1 MSLIGEIQNGQYVN
15 DKTGSTSEKTKKA
28 TDQTKEMFLQL
39 LVTEMQYQDPLQPT
53 DNSEYVKELATF
65 SQVEAL
71 NSVSDKM
78 NELQASAL
86 VGNYVTLTDGDGD
99 EIKGCVD
106 YVTTDSGS
114 IKVSVEGNLYDV
126 DSITSVQD
134 ATFYNAGVLG
144 ETFKAMVAKLPTVS
158 NLNVQRD
165 TSAIN
170 EARSFY
176 DSLSEYVKKGGFI
189 DEADLAKLTA
199 LEKKLKG
206 DDSTDNTSTT
216 TDTSTTSTGTTT
228 GA

>member
-1 MSLIGEIQNGQYVN
+1 MSLVGEIKNGQYVT
-15 DKTGSTSEKTKKA
+15 DKTSTSEKTKST

-71 NSVSDKM
+71 NSVNDKM
-78 NELQASAL
+78 SELQASAL
-86 VGNYVTLTDGDGD
+86 VGNYVTLTDDNGS
-99 EIKGCVD
+99 EISGCVD

-126 DSITSVQD
+126 DALTSVQD
-134 ATFYNAGVLG
+134 STYYTAGVMAQ
-144 ETFKAMVAKLPTVS
+144 TFSAKVAALPTVT
-158 NLNVQRD
+158 NLNVARD
-165 TSAIN
+165 TSSIN
-170 EARSFY
+170 EARALY
-176 DSLSEYVKKGGFI
+176 DSFTDYVKNFVSQ
-189 DEADLAKLTA
+189 DDLAKLTA

-206 DDSTDNTSTT
+206 DDETES
-216 TDTSTTSTGTTT
+216 TT

>member
-1 MSLIGEIQNGQYVN
+1 MSLVGEIKNGQYVN
-15 DKTGSTSEKTKKA
+15 DKTKTTEDKTKST

-86 VGNYVTLTDGDGD
+86 VGNYVTLTDANGN

-106 YVTTDSGS
+106 YVTTDSNS
-114 IKVSVEGNLYDV
+114 LKVSVEGNLYDV
-126 DSITSVQD
+126 DSITTVQD
-134 ATFYNAGVLG
+134 STYYNAGILSQ
-144 ETFKAMVAKLPTVS
+144 TFSSMVAKLPTVS
-158 NLNVQRD
+158 NLVVDRD
-165 TSAIN
+165 TKSIS
-170 EARSFY
+170 EARAYY
-176 DSLSEYVKKGGFI
+176 DSLSDYVKTFVSK
-189 DEADLAKLTA
+189 DDLAKLTT

-206 DDSTDNTSTT
+206 EDDTQKQN
-216 TDTSTTSTGTTT
+216 TTSQTQTT

>member
-1 MSLIGEIQNGQYVN
+1 MSLVGEIKNGQYVN
-15 DKTGSTSEKTKKA
+15 DKTKTTEDKTKSA

-78 NELQASAL
+78 SELQASAL
-86 VGNYVTLTDGDGD
+86 VGNFVTLTDDNGN

-106 YVTTDSGS
+106 YVTTDSS
-114 IKVSVEGNLYDV
+114 SLKVSVEGNLYDV

-134 ATFYNAGVLG
+134 STYYNAGILSQ
-144 ETFKAMVAKLPTVS
+144 TFSSMVAKLPTVS
-158 NLNVQRD
+158 NLVVDRD
-165 TSAIN
+165 TKSIS
-170 EARSFY
+170 EARAYY
-176 DSLSEYVKKGGFI
+176 DSLSDYVKTFVSK
-189 DEADLAKLTA
+189 DDLAKLTT

-206 DDSTDNTSTT
+206 EDDTQKQN
-216 TDTSTTSTGTTT
+216 TTSQTQTT
-228 GA
+228 GV

>member
-1 MSLIGEIQNGQYVN
+1 MSLVGEIKNGQYVN
-15 DKTGSTSEKTKKA
+15 DKTKTTEDKTKST

-86 VGNYVTLTDGDGD
+86 VGNYVTLTDANGN

-106 YVTTDSGS
+106 YVTTDSNS
-114 IKVSVEGNLYDV
+114 LKVSVEGNLYDV
-126 DSITSVQD
+126 DSITTVQD
-134 ATFYNAGVLG
+134 STYYNAGILSA
-144 ETFKAMVAKLPTVS
+144 TFSSMVAKLPTVS
-158 NLNVQRD
+158 NLNVSRD
-165 TSAIN
+165 TSSIN
-170 EARSFY
+170 EARAY
-176 DSLSEYVKKGGFI
+176 YNSLSDYVKSFVSQ
-189 DEADLAKLTA
+189 DDLTKLTT
-199 LEKKLKG
+199 LEKKLKEA
-206 DDSTDNTSTT
+206 DES
-216 TDTSTTSTGTTT
+216 TDTSSTTTT

>member
-1 MSLIGEIQNGQYVN
+1 MSLIGEIKNGQYVN
-15 DKTGSTSEKTKKA
+15 DKTGSTSEKAKNT

-106 YVTTDSGS
+106 YVTTDSS
-114 IKVSVEGNLYDV
+114 TIKVSVEGNLYDV
-126 DSITSVQD
+126 DSSQQ
-134 ATFYNAGVLG
+134 
-144 ETFKAMVAKLPTVS
+144 P
-158 NLNVQRD
+158 
-165 TSAIN
+165 
-170 EARSFY
+170 
-176 DSLSEYVKKGGFI
+176 
-189 DEADLAKLTA
+189 
-199 LEKKLKG
+199 
-206 DDSTDNTSTT
+206 
-216 TDTSTTSTGTTT
+216 
-228 GA
+228 

>member
-1 MSLIGEIQNGQYVN
+1 MSLVGEIKNGQYVN
-15 DKTGSTSEKTKKA
+15 DKTKTTEDKTKSA

-78 NELQASAL
+78 SELQASAL
-86 VGNYVTLTDGDGD
+86 VGNFVTLTDENGN

-106 YVTTDSGS
+106 YVTTDSS
-114 IKVSVEGNLYDV
+114 SLKVSVEGNLYDV

-134 ATFYNAGVLG
+134 STYYNAGILSQ
-144 ETFKAMVAKLPTVS
+144 TFSSMVAKLPTVS
-158 NLNVQRD
+158 NLVVDRD
-165 TSAIN
+165 TKSIT
-170 EARSFY
+170 EARAYY
-176 DSLSEYVKKGGFI
+176 DSLSDYVKTFVSK
-189 DEADLAKLTA
+189 DDLAKLTT

-206 DDSTDNTSTT
+206 EDDTQNKNSTSQTQ
-216 TDTSTTSTGTTT
+216 TT
-228 GA
+228 GV

>member
-1 MSLIGEIQNGQYVN
+1 MSLVGEIKNGQYVN
-15 DKTGSTSEKTKKA
+15 DKTKTTEDKTKST

-86 VGNYVTLTDGDGD
+86 VGNYVTLIGEDGY

-106 YVTTDSGS
+106 YVTTDSDA
-114 IKVSVEGNLYDV
+114 IKVSVDGTLYNV
-126 DSITSVQD
+126 DDIQTVQD
-134 ATFYNAGVLG
+134 STYYEAGVLAQ
-144 ETFKAMVAKLPTVS
+144 TFSSKVAALPSIS
-158 NLNVQRD
+158 NLNVARD

-170 EARSFY
+170 EARTY
-176 DSLSEYVKKGGFI
+176 YNALSDYVKKFVSQ
-189 DEADLAKLTA
+189 DDLSKLTA

-206 DDSTDNTSTT
+206 EDETQKTDASSTT
-216 TDTSTTSTGTTT
+216 QTT

>member
-15 DKTGSTSEKTKKA
+15 DKTKTKDKSEKSA

-65 SQVEAL
+65 SQVEAV

-86 VGNYVTLTDGDGD
+86 VGNYVTLIDDEGD

-106 YVTTDSGS
+106 YVTTDSDS

-134 ATFYNAGVLG
+134 STYYSAGILSQTFSS
-144 ETFKAMVAKLPTVS
+144 MVAKLPDIS
-158 NLNVQRD
+158 NLDVARD
-165 TSAIN
+165 TESIN
-170 EARSFY
+170 NARSY
-176 DSLSEYVKKGGFI
+176 YNSLSDYVKEKFVSQ
-189 DEADLAKLTA
+189 DDLAKLVA
-199 LEKKLKG
+199 LEKKLRG
-206 DDSTDNTSTT
+206 EDDTESSTT
-216 TDTSTTSTGTTT
+216 ANATS
-228 GA
+228 AVNA

>member
-1 MSLIGEIQNGQYVN
+1 MSLVGEIKNGQYVN
-15 DKTGSTSEKTKKA
+15 DKTKTTEDKTKSA

-78 NELQASAL
+78 SELQASAL
-86 VGNYVTLTDGDGD
+86 VGNFVTLTDENGN

-106 YVTTDSGS
+106 YVTTDSS
-114 IKVSVEGNLYDV
+114 SLKVSVEGNLYDV

-134 ATFYNAGVLG
+134 STYYNAGILSQ
-144 ETFKAMVAKLPTVS
+144 TFSSMVAKLPTVS
-158 NLNVQRD
+158 NLVVDRD
-165 TSAIN
+165 TKSIN
-170 EARSFY
+170 EARAYY
-176 DSLSEYVKKGGFI
+176 DSLSDYVKTFVSN
-189 DEADLAKLTA
+189 DDLAKLTT

-206 DDSTDNTSTT
+206 EDDTQKQD
-216 TDTSTTSTGTTT
+216 TTSQTQTT
-228 GA
+228 GV

>member
-1 MSLIGEIQNGQYVN
+1 MSLIGEIKNGQYVN
-15 DKTGSTSEKTKKA
+15 DKTGSTSEKAKNT

-106 YVTTDSGS
+106 YVTTDSS
-114 IKVSVEGNLYDV
+114 TIKVSVEGNLYDV

-134 ATFYNAGVLG
+134 STYYNAGVLAA
-144 ETFKAMVAKLPTVS
+144 TFNSMVSKLPTVH
-158 NLNVQRD
+158 NLIVDRD
-165 TSAIN
+165 TKSIN
-170 EARSFY
+170 EARAFY
-176 DSLSEYVKKGGFI
+176 DSLSDYVKGFVSK
-189 DEADLAKLTA
+189 DDLAKLTA
-199 LEKKLKG
+199 LEKVLKG
-206 DDSTDNTSTT
+206 ESENDISKKTT
-216 TDTSTTSTGTTT
+216 TDATSNTT

>member
-1 MSLIGEIQNGQYVN
+1 MSLVGEIKNGQYVT
-15 DKTGSTSEKTKKA
+15 DKTSTSEKTKST

-86 VGNYVTLTDGDGD
+86 VGNYVTLTDANGN

-106 YVTTDSGS
+106 YVTTDSHS
-114 IKVSVEGNLYDV
+114 LKVSVEGNLYDV
-126 DSITSVQD
+126 DSITTVQD
-134 ATFYNAGVLG
+134 STYYNAGILSA
-144 ETFKAMVAKLPTVS
+144 TFSSMVAKLPTVS
-158 NLNVQRD
+158 NLNVSRD
-165 TSAIN
+165 TSSIN
-170 EARSFY
+170 EARAY
-176 DSLSEYVKKGGFI
+176 YNSLSDYVKSFVSQ
-189 DEADLAKLTA
+189 DDLTKLTT
-199 LEKKLKG
+199 LEKKLKEA
-206 DDSTDNTSTT
+206 DES
-216 TDTSTTSTGTTT
+216 TDTSSTTTT

>member
-1 MSLIGEIQNGQYVN
+1 MSLVGEIKNGQYVN
-15 DKTGSTSEKTKKA
+15 DKTKTTEDKTKSA

-78 NELQASAL
+78 SELQASAL
-86 VGNYVTLTDGDGD
+86 VGNFVTLTDENGN

-106 YVTTDSGS
+106 YVTTDSS
-114 IKVSVEGNLYDV
+114 SLKVSVEGNLYDV

-134 ATFYNAGVLG
+134 STYYNAGILSQ
-144 ETFKAMVAKLPTVS
+144 TFSSMVAKLPTVS
-158 NLNVQRD
+158 NLVVDRD
-165 TSAIN
+165 TKSIN
-170 EARSFY
+170 EARAYY
-176 DSLSEYVKKGGFI
+176 DSLSDYVKTFVSK
-189 DEADLAKLTA
+189 DDLAKLTT

-206 DDSTDNTSTT
+206 EDDTQNKNSTSQTQ
-216 TDTSTTSTGTTT
+216 TT
-228 GA
+228 GV

>member
-15 DKTGSTSEKTKKA
+15 DKTKTTEDKTKST

-78 NELQASAL
+78 NELQAWSAISAPSDQ
-86 VGNYVTLTDGDGD
+86 YDGD

-106 YVTTDSGS
+106 YVATDSGS

>member
-1 MSLIGEIQNGQYVN
+1 MSLVGEIKNGQYVN
-15 DKTGSTSEKTKKA
+15 DKTKTTEDKTKSA

-78 NELQASAL
+78 SELQASAL
-86 VGNYVTLTDGDGD
+86 VGNFVTLTDDNGN

-106 YVTTDSGS
+106 YVTTDSS
-114 IKVSVEGNLYDV
+114 SLKVSVEGNLYDV

-134 ATFYNAGVLG
+134 STYYNAGILSQ
-144 ETFKAMVAKLPTVS
+144 TFSSMVAKLPTVA
-158 NLNVQRD
+158 NLVVDRD
-165 TSAIN
+165 TKSIN
-170 EARSFY
+170 EARAYY
-176 DSLSEYVKKGGFI
+176 DSLSDYVKTFVSK
-189 DEADLAKLTA
+189 DDLAKLTT

-206 DDSTDNTSTT
+206 EDDTQNKNSTSQTQ
-216 TDTSTTSTGTTT
+216 TT
-228 GA
+228 GV

>member
-1 MSLIGEIQNGQYVN
+1 MSLVGEIKNGQYVN
-15 DKTGSTSEKTKKA
+15 DKTKTTEDKTKSA

-78 NELQASAL
+78 SELQASAL
-86 VGNYVTLTDGDGD
+86 VGNFVTLTDENGN

-106 YVTTDSGS
+106 YVTTDSS
-114 IKVSVEGNLYDV
+114 SLKVSVEGNLYDV

-134 ATFYNAGVLG
+134 STYYNAGILSQ
-144 ETFKAMVAKLPTVS
+144 TFSSMVAKLPTVS
-158 NLNVQRD
+158 NLVVDRD
-165 TSAIN
+165 TKSIN
-170 EARSFY
+170 EARAYY
-176 DSLSEYVKKGGFI
+176 DSLSDYVKTFVSK
-189 DEADLAKLTA
+189 DDLAKLTT

-206 DDSTDNTSTT
+206 EDDTQNKN
-216 TDTSTTSTGTTT
+216 TTSQTQTT

>member
-1 MSLIGEIQNGQYVN
+1 MSLVGEIKNGQYVN
-15 DKTGSTSEKTKKA
+15 DKTKTTEDKTKSA

-78 NELQASAL
+78 SELQASAL
-86 VGNYVTLTDGDGD
+86 VGNYVTLTDANGN

-106 YVTTDSGS
+106 YVTTDSS
-114 IKVSVEGNLYDV
+114 SLKVSVEGNLYDV

-134 ATFYNAGVLG
+134 STYYNAGILSQ
-144 ETFKAMVAKLPTVS
+144 TFSSMVAKLPTVS
-158 NLNVQRD
+158 NLVVDRD
-165 TSAIN
+165 TKSIN
-170 EARSFY
+170 EARAYY
-176 DSLSEYVKKGGFI
+176 DSLSDYVKTFVSK
-189 DEADLAKLTA
+189 DDLAKLTT

-206 DDSTDNTSTT
+206 EDDTQKQN
-216 TDTSTTSTGTTT
+216 TTSQTQTT

>member
-1 MSLIGEIQNGQYVN
+1 MSLVGEIKNGQYVN
-15 DKTGSTSEKTKKA
+15 DKTKTTEDKTKST

-78 NELQASAL
+78 SELQASAL
-86 VGNYVTLTDGDGD
+86 VGNFVTLTDDNGN

-106 YVTTDSGS
+106 YVTTDSSS

-134 ATFYNAGVLG
+134 STYYNAGILSQ
-144 ETFKAMVAKLPTVS
+144 TFSSMVAKLPTVS
-158 NLNVQRD
+158 NLVVDRD
-165 TSAIN
+165 TKSIS
-170 EARSFY
+170 EARAYY
-176 DSLSEYVKKGGFI
+176 DSLSDYVKTFVSN
-189 DEADLAKLTA
+189 DDLAKLTT

-206 DDSTDNTSTT
+206 EDDTQTQNTTSQTQT
-216 TDTSTTSTGTTT
+216 TDV
-228 GA
+228 